1 MSLIRFDSIPT
12 TQESLTQDPADFF
25 YSESMDARRRRYLSK
40 TSAAR
45 KVQAMYRRYKARS
58 TDSRQ
63 LGTIVRSYRKA
74 NPYQIQPSAGRT
86 VTFWR
91 KTEINVPINQQLGF
105 SSAGNNVNFGFALG
119 RVIGFVNGG
128 FTYAPVVPN
137 ASEFQALFDYY
148 RIKSVKMQMFFSKN
162 VSDMGGTGN
171 PTIGLPV
178 LIIANDFDD
187 IQETMSLSD
196 MLQRVG
202 ARHVQFEN
210 SGVSGI
216 NHYIKPKPS
225 TVVVQTDVATGVQ
238 STSNAGVTFGT
249 QWLDCASS
257 NIVHN
262 GIKVFYDNQGI
273 TTSVTLGN
281 ISFVFDIEYE
291 FKGYR

>member
-1 MSLIRFDSIPT
+1 
-12 TQESLTQDPADFF
+12 
-25 YSESMDARRRRYLSK
+25 MDARRTRFMRK
-40 TSAAR
+40 NIAAR
-45 KVQAMYRRYKARS
+45 RIQTAYRR
-58 TDSRQ
+58 SRLQ
-63 LGTIVRSYRKA
+63 TQDRRDLANVVRSYRKA

-91 KTEINVPINQQLGF
+91 KTEINVPINQLSGF

-148 RIKSVKMQMFFSKN
+148 RIKSVKMQLFFSKN

-171 PTIGLPV
+171 ATIGLPV

-187 IQETMSLSD
+187 IQETMTLSD

-216 NHYIKPKPS
+216 THYIKPKPS
-225 TVVVQTDVATGVQ
+225 TVVVQTDVSTGVQ

-262 GIKVFYDNQGI
+262 GIKVFYDNQGL